1 MITGFI
7 RKNLLSLLLVGIL
20 GLIAVNA
27 WLIYQNRQVIARA
40 NTTIQDLNVLD
51 DKAANI
57 LNGTQHGLDLGVRGY
72 YILRDT
78 AMLFPY
84 NLAIQ
89 NTKPLYGDIEE
100 LLTKYRIS
108 PKYFDQLKPEVDQYI
123 VFMQQMRQLAEVDS
137 TGEFKKLL
145 KEDRGL
151 AVWKKYMA
159 FKEQLATEGGLLT
172 KSAQAQ
178 YQAAM
183 DLNIYLQL
191 ALFLVALPV
200 LGVIVYRLYRQE
212 KQRDGFIERLVRH
225 TRRYLFDDGQ
235 PGSQDPVE
243 VFNALTSSLQTAAA
257 FVSQVA
263 QNNLNVGWHGLT
275 EANKPLN
282 ADNLAG
288 NLMHMRDQLRA
299 IDAKEKE
306 RGWATEGQAQIGD
319 ILSTENAELAQLAY
333 SIVST
338 LVKYLG
344 ANQGGLFVVNGGVG
358 HQQVDLTL
366 AACYAYGEKRLAERT
381 LQPGESLVGQAYLE
395 KATMH
400 IGDLPEHYSPIASGL
415 GQASPRTLLIVPLK
429 LNQEVF
435 GVIELA
441 SLGTFA
447 PYQVAF
453 VESISE
459 NIAATLANVQNA
471 ERNRQMLHEAQVMTE
486 QLRSQEEEMRQN
498 MEELMATQ
506 DEMARKQ
513 VELVDK
519 QKKLEAN
526 EQIMK
531 RAYEK
536 MREQEKEAKQ
546 QQRETQ
552 ELNEALRSQEEELRQ
567 NMEELMAGQEEM
579 ARKQAELEAK
589 QKKLEANEQIMKRAY
604 EKMREQEK
612 EAKRRERET
621 QELNEQLR
629 SQEEE
634 LRQNM
639 EELMA
644 GQEEMARKQAEL
656 EFKSRK
662 LEANEQIMK
671 RAYEK
676 TSEKEKQYRQTTDQL
691 RAREAELQ
699 ENVARLTAMQEEMAQ
714 KQAELAAANA
724 QNEAQKKKLATN
736 EQVLVKAVQQSKEA
750 QARTKADIEA
760 LRQEL
765 AAKEQR
771 IAELLH
777 KLNHA

>member
-27 WLIYQNRQVIARA
+27 WLIYQNRQVIDQA
-40 NTTIQDLNVLD
+40 NTTIQDINLLNEKTSD
-51 DKAANI
+51 I
-57 LNGTQHGLDLGVRGY
+57 LNGTLHGLDLGVRGY
-72 YILRDT
+72 YITRDT
-78 AMLFPY
+78 ALLASY
-84 NLAIQ
+84 NQAIQ
-89 NTKPLYGDIEE
+89 NTKPLYQVIEG
-100 LLTKYRIS
+100 LLSKYQIS
-108 PKYFDQLKPEVDQYI
+108 PKQFDQVKLVVDEYV
-123 VFMQQMRQLAEVDS
+123 VFMQRMRQLADVDS

-151 AVWKKYMA
+151 AVWKKYTA
-159 FKEQLATEGGLLT
+159 FKEQLASEGGMLT
-172 KSAQAQ
+172 KSAQAR

-191 ALFLVALPV
+191 ALFLIALPV
-200 LGVIVYRLYRQE
+200 LGVIIYRLYLQE

-225 TRRYLFDDGQ
+225 TRRYLFDDGR
-235 PGSQDPVE
+235 PSSQDPVE
-243 VFNALTSSLQTAAA
+243 VFNSLTSSLQTAAA
-257 FVSQVA
+257 FISQVA
-263 QNNLNVGWHGLT
+263 QNNLNVGWHGLN
-275 EANKPLN
+275 EENKSLN
-282 ADNLAG
+282 TDNLAG
-288 NLMHMRDQLRA
+288 HLTHMRDQLQA

-306 RGWATEGQAQIGD
+306 RGWATHGQALIGD
-319 ILSTENAELAQLAY
+319 ILSTENAELTQLTYA
-333 SIVST
+333 IVST

-344 ANQGGLFVVNGGVG
+344 ANQGGLFVVNRGLDQ
-358 HQQVDLTL
+358 QQVHLAL
-366 AACYAYGEKRLAERT
+366 AASYAYGEKRLEERT
-381 LQPGESLVGQAYLE
+381 LQPGESLVGQVYLE

-400 IGDLPEHYSPIASGL
+400 IDDLPENYSPIASGL

-435 GVIELA
+435 GVMELA
-441 SLGTFA
+441 SLGAFA

-506 DEMARKQ
+506 EEMARKQAELEAKQTKLETNEQIMKRAYEKMREQERVAKQQQRETQELNEQLRSQEEELRQNMEELVATQDEMARKQ
-513 VELVDK
+513 AELEAK
-519 QKKLEAN
+519 QTKLEAN

-536 MREQEKEAKQ
+536 MREQERVAKQ

-552 ELNEALRSQEEELRQ
+552 ELNEQLRAQEEELRQ

-579 ARKQAELEAK
+579 ARKQAELEA
-589 QKKLEANEQIMKRAY
+589 
-604 EKMREQEK
+604 
-612 EAKRRERET
+612 
-621 QELNEQLR
+621 
-629 SQEEE
+629 
-634 LRQNM
+634 
-639 EELMA
+639 
-644 GQEEMARKQAEL
+644 
-656 EFKSRK
+656 KSRK

-691 RAREAELQ
+691 RAREADLQ
-699 ENVARLTAMQEEMAQ
+699 ENVARLTAIQEEMTRQ
-714 KQAELAAANA
+714 QAELAAANA

-736 EQVLVKAVQQSKEA
+736 EQVLIKAVQQSKEG
-750 QARTKADIEA
+750 QAKAKADIEA
-760 LRQEL
+760 LRQAL
-765 AAKEQR
+765 ADKER
-771 IAELLH
+771 HIAELQR

>member
-27 WLIYQNRQVIARA
+27 WLIYQNRQVIDQA
-40 NTTIQDLNVLD
+40 NTTIQDINLLNEKTSD
-51 DKAANI
+51 I
-57 LNGTQHGLDLGVRGY
+57 LNGTLHGLDLGVRGY
-72 YILRDT
+72 YITRDT
-78 AMLFPY
+78 ALLASY
-84 NLAIQ
+84 NQAIQ
-89 NTKPLYGDIEE
+89 NTKPLYQVIEG
-100 LLTKYRIS
+100 LLSKYQIS
-108 PKYFDQLKPEVDQYI
+108 PKQFDQVKLVVDEYV
-123 VFMQQMRQLAEVDS
+123 VFMQRMRQLADVDS

-151 AVWKKYMA
+151 AVWKKYTA
-159 FKEQLATEGGLLT
+159 FKEQLASEGGMLT
-172 KSAQAQ
+172 KSAQAR

-191 ALFLVALPV
+191 ALFLIALPV
-200 LGVIVYRLYRQE
+200 LGVIIYRLYLQE

-225 TRRYLFDDGQ
+225 TRRYLFDDGR
-235 PGSQDPVE
+235 PSSQDPVE
-243 VFNALTSSLQTAAA
+243 VFNSLTSSLQTAAA
-257 FVSQVA
+257 FISQVA
-263 QNNLNVGWHGLT
+263 QNNLNVGWHGLN
-275 EANKPLN
+275 EENKSLN
-282 ADNLAG
+282 TDNLAG
-288 NLMHMRDQLRA
+288 HLTHMRDQLQA

-306 RGWATEGQAQIGD
+306 RGWATHGQALIGD
-319 ILSTENAELAQLAY
+319 ILSTENAELTQLTYA
-333 SIVST
+333 IVST

-344 ANQGGLFVVNGGVG
+344 ANQGGLFVVNRGLDQ
-358 HQQVDLTL
+358 QQVHLAL
-366 AACYAYGEKRLAERT
+366 AASYAYGEKRLEERT
-381 LQPGESLVGQAYLE
+381 LQPGESLVGQVYLE

-400 IGDLPEHYSPIASGL
+400 IDDLPENYSPIASGL

-435 GVIELA
+435 GVMELA
-441 SLGTFA
+441 SLGAFA

-506 DEMARKQ
+506 EEMARKQ
-513 VELVDK
+513 AELEAK
-519 QKKLEAN
+519 QTKLEAN

-536 MREQEKEAKQ
+536 MREQERVAKQ

-552 ELNEALRSQEEELRQ
+552 ELNEQLRAQEEELRQ

-579 ARKQAELEAK
+579 ARKQAELEA
-589 QKKLEANEQIMKRAY
+589 
-604 EKMREQEK
+604 
-612 EAKRRERET
+612 
-621 QELNEQLR
+621 
-629 SQEEE
+629 
-634 LRQNM
+634 
-639 EELMA
+639 
-644 GQEEMARKQAEL
+644 
-656 EFKSRK
+656 KSRK

-691 RAREAELQ
+691 RAREADLQ
-699 ENVARLTAMQEEMAQ
+699 ENVARLTAIQEEMTRQ
-714 KQAELAAANA
+714 QAELAAANA

-736 EQVLVKAVQQSKEA
+736 EQVLIKAVQQSKEG
-750 QARTKADIEA
+750 QAKAKADIEA
-760 LRQEL
+760 LRQAL
-765 AAKEQR
+765 ADKER
-771 IAELLH
+771 HIAELQR

>member
-20 GLIAVNA
+20 GLIAANA
-27 WLIYQNRQVIARA
+27 WLIYQNRQVIVRA
-40 NTTIQDLNVLD
+40 NATIQDVNLLNEKTSD
-51 DKAANI
+51 I
-57 LNGTQHGLDLGVRGY
+57 LNGTLHGLDLGVRGY
-72 YILRDT
+72 YITRDT
-78 AMLFPY
+78 ALLASY
-84 NLAIQ
+84 NQAIQ
-89 NTKPLYGDIEE
+89 NTKPLYQVIEG
-100 LLTKYRIS
+100 LLSKYQIS
-108 PKYFDQLKPEVDQYI
+108 PKYFDQLKPEIDQYI
-123 VFMQQMRQLAEVDS
+123 IFMQQMRQLAKVDS

-151 AVWKKYMA
+151 TVWKKYTA

-172 KSAQAQ
+172 KSALAQ

-191 ALFLVALPV
+191 ALFLIALPV
-200 LGVIVYRLYRQE
+200 LGVIIYRLYLQE

-225 TRRYLFDDGQ
+225 TRRYLFDDGR
-235 PGSQDPVE
+235 PSSQDPVE
-243 VFNALTSSLQTAAA
+243 VFNSLTSSLQTAAA
-257 FVSQVA
+257 FISQVA
-263 QNNLNVGWHGLT
+263 QNNLNVGWHGLN
-275 EANKPLN
+275 EENKSLN
-282 ADNLAG
+282 TDNLAG
-288 NLMHMRDQLRA
+288 HLTHMRDQLQA

-306 RGWATEGQAQIGD
+306 RGWATHGQALIGD
-319 ILSTENAELAQLAY
+319 ILSTENAELTQLTYA
-333 SIVST
+333 IVST

-344 ANQGGLFVVNGGVG
+344 ANQGGLFVVNRGLDQ
-358 HQQVDLTL
+358 QQVHLAL
-366 AACYAYGEKRLAERT
+366 AASYAYGEKRLEERT
-381 LQPGESLVGQAYLE
+381 LQPGESLVGQVYLE

-400 IGDLPEHYSPIASGL
+400 IDDLPENYSPIASGL

-435 GVIELA
+435 GVMELA
-441 SLGTFA
+441 SLGAFA

-471 ERNRQMLHEAQVMTE
+471 ERNRQMLHEAQVMNE

-506 DEMARKQ
+506 EEMARKQ
-513 VELVDK
+513 AELEAE
-519 QKKLEAN
+519 QKKLETN

-536 MREQEKEAKQ
+536 MREQERVAKQ

-552 ELNEALRSQEEELRQ
+552 ELNEQLRAQEEELRQ

-579 ARKQAELEAK
+579 ARKQAELEA
-589 QKKLEANEQIMKRAY
+589 
-604 EKMREQEK
+604 
-612 EAKRRERET
+612 
-621 QELNEQLR
+621 
-629 SQEEE
+629 
-634 LRQNM
+634 
-639 EELMA
+639 
-644 GQEEMARKQAEL
+644 
-656 EFKSRK
+656 KSRK

-691 RAREAELQ
+691 RAREADLQ
-699 ENVARLTAMQEEMAQ
+699 ENVARLTAIQEEMTRQ
-714 KQAELAAANA
+714 QAELAAANA

-736 EQVLVKAVQQSKEA
+736 EQVLVKAVQQSKED
-750 QARTKADIEA
+750 QAKADIEA
-760 LRQEL
+760 LRQAL
-765 AAKEQR
+765 AEKERHIADLQR
-771 IAELLH
+771 